1 MTAMIF
7 LLFQVADSLDLYPIP
22 SAYQIRFQGC
32 KGMLTMDPSLPH
44 GDVREILQ
52 YRRSMKK
59 FDSSHTALE
68 ICEATKPSEY
78 FIAVRTR
85 ALFFWGG
92 GGGGEK
98 QKLPSLIR
106 LPKRQRRTLRSTT
119 ATSTKSLPQNIT
131 FDYREC
137 FAIILSRSL
146 RTMLA
151 KYPKT

>member
-1 MTAMIF
+1 
-7 LLFQVADSLDLYPIP
+7 
-22 SAYQIRFQGC
+22 
-32 KGMLTMDPSLPH
+32 MDPSLPH

-92 GGGGEK
+92 GGRGRETK
-98 QKLPSLIR
+98 TSFLDPSS
-106 LPKRQRRTLRSTT
+106 KTT
-119 ATSTKSLPQNIT
+119 KEDFKIYDGDVDEIVTS
-131 FDYREC
+131 
-137 FAIILSRSL
+137 
-146 RTMLA
+146 
-151 KYPKT
+151 KYYL

>member
-1 MTAMIF
+1 MQLYIHAMLF

-52 YRRSMKK
+52 YRKSMKK

-85 ALFFWGG
+85 ALLFGFLFCFFFLFGWGV
-92 GGGGEK
+92 GGETK
-98 QKLPSLIR
+98 TSFLDPSS
-106 LPKRQRRTLRSTT
+106 KTT
-119 ATSTKSLPQNIT
+119 KEDFKIYDGDVDEIVTSKYYLSL
-131 FDYREC
+131 
-137 FAIILSRSL
+137 S
-146 RTMLA
+146 
-151 KYPKT
+151 